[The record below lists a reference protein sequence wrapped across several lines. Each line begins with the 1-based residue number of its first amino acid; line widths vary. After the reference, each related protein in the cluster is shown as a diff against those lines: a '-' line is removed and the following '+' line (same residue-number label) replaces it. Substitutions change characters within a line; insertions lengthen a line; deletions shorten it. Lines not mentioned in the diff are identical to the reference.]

1 MEAAVSHLE
10 AVALSVPTE
19 SLEAYPLPRELTHP
33 PAHVGFELHLVQAGA
48 TATPTPTTTL
58 EWGDVRPRE
67 GSEAATRAVNVV
79 IAFIGLIL
87 ASPLMLVVAVLVWLT
102 SRGPIF
108 YSQTR
113 VGVDRRYSRSYEYDR
128 RTHDQ
133 GGKPFTMYKFRS
145 MVIDSEADGR
155 AVWAERA
162 DPRATPIGRVLRQ
175 TRLDELPQLYNV
187 IRGDM
192 NIVGPRPERPSIFAE
207 LRQNIPRYHMR
218 QRVRPGITGW
228 AQVNQAYDA
237 CLDDVRRKV
246 LYDLEY
252 IERQSVLEDLRIM
265 AMTIPVMLFR
275 HTGW

>member
-1 MEAAVSHLE
+1 MEAAVSHLQ
-10 AVALSVPTE
+10 AVARSVPAE
-19 SLEAYPLPRELTHP
+19 SLEAYQLPNEATHH
-33 PAHVGFELHLVQAGA
+33 PANVGFELHLVPAR
-48 TATPTPTTTL
+48 TIATPTSSARL
-58 EWGDVRPRE
+58 EWGDVRPRAE
-67 GSEAATRAVNVV
+67 SEAATRVVNVV
-79 IAFIGLIL
+79 VALIG
-87 ASPLMLVVAVLVWLT
+87 LVVASPVMLIVALLVRLT
-102 SRGPIF
+102 SRGPIL

-113 VGVDRRYSRSYEYDR
+113 VGVDRRYSQNYSYDR
-128 RTHDQ
+128 RTQDQ
-133 GGKPFTMYKFRS
+133 GGKPFKMYKFRS
-145 MVIDSEADGR
+145 MVTNSEADGR
-155 AVWAERA
+155 AVWAARE
-162 DPRATPIGRVLRQ
+162 DPRATRIGSVLRK

-207 LRQNIPRYHMR
+207 LRQNIPEYHMR

-237 CLDDVRRKV
+237 CLDDVRKKV
-246 LYDLEY
+246 SYDLEY